1 MRILLVTLVLAAA
14 GTLAVDLQ
22 PAGTPRAEAT
32 AAAVRAPQAAVTQ
45 PRTVEIA
52 LLRYGRLVRVE
63 RELPRGAQP
72 ALHALRELAKGPT
85 LAERKRGLRT
95 ALVPGL
101 RPRFVRVQGDVFL
114 VRVSQALVAPASG
127 TTLER
132 RLAQIGA
139 TLRWLGTAQTHAAIA
154 VDGRLVT
161 TLRLGSRPGM
171 PRLQEG
177 EGGYPYSVRGLQ
189 LRLWTIGFLDRSD
202 VTGSLD
208 YRTSQALLA
217 FQGWEGLAKTGTV
230 TGRTQV
236 ELFKAT
242 RPKPRSH
249 GGSGRRIEIHRDR
262 GVLLVVE
269 DGTVVRAVH
278 TSTGAGG
285 ATPAGTFRV
294 YRKERM
300 SWSVPFQVWMP
311 YAAYFRGGIAMHEY
325 PVVPPYPASHGCV
338 RLPAGEAERIYRF
351 VEIGTPVT
359 VF

>member
-22 PAGTPRAEAT
+22 PAGTPRAQAT
-32 AAAVRAPQAAVTQ
+32 PAAADAPRAVKVQ
-45 PRTVEIA
+45 PRTIDVA
-52 LLRYGRLVRVE
+52 FVRNGRLVRVE

-85 LAERKRGLRT
+85 LAEKKRGLRT
-95 ALVPGL
+95 AVAPGL
-101 RPRFVRVQGDVFL
+101 RPRFVRAQGDVFL
-114 VRVSQALVAPASG
+114 VRVSQALLAPASG
-127 TTLER
+127 VTTEL

-139 TLRWLGTAQTHAAIA
+139 TLAWLETPQTHAAIS

-161 TLRLGSRPGM
+161 TLRLGMRPGA

-177 EGGYPYSVRGLQ
+177 EGGYRYSVRGLQ

-217 FQGWEGLAKTGTV
+217 FQGWEGIAKTGTV

-236 ELFKAT
+236 ALFKAT
-242 RPKPRSH
+242 RPKPRSR
-249 GGSGRRIEIHRDR
+249 GSGRRVEIHRDR
-262 GVLLVVE
+262 GVLLAIE
-269 DGTVVRAVH
+269 RGEVVRAVH

-285 ATPAGTFRV
+285 ITPAGDFRV

-311 YAAYFRGGIAMHEY
+311 YAAYFRGGIATHEY
-325 PVVPPYPASHGCV
+325 PSVPPYPASHGCV